1 MESFYKLVKIED
13 VNYAD
18 PLGMRAIHYVV
29 RLYPDRLLI
38 DMIRTLKVKR
48 YFPKFNHRIWL
59 SSAHLVAVETHTHT
73 TFVHS

>member
-38 DMIRTLKVKR
+38 DMIRTLKVRDFEISK
-48 YFPKFNHRIWL
+48 KVGQIL
-59 SSAHLVAVETHTHT
+59 SKSYRKSL
-73 TFVHS
+73 

>member
-38 DMIRTLKVKR
+38 DMIRTLKVKIFR
-48 YFPKFNHRIWL
+48 NFQKSRADPVLIRPEITVINLTIGL
-59 SSAHLVAVETHTHT
+59 G
-73 TFVHS
+73 

>member
-1 MESFYKLVKIED
+1 MKFLVERDMESFYKLVKIED

-38 DMIRTLKVKR
+38 DMIRTLKVR
-48 YFPKFNHRIWL
+48 DFEIF
-59 SSAHLVAVETHTHT
+59 
-73 TFVHS
+73 